1 RRPGPGPPPPRPPPQ
16 PRHDRKKLNA
26 KSPPRRRGGRG
37 AFFLGFVAGPAPRW
51 PGHVQKNLR
60 GLRASAVDLK
70 PLLLFGWSLLLGGR
84 NGFLLRGDVDLVVAR
99 EGALEVLDPL
109 PQGIPQLRQLARAE
123 DQEDDH
129 EDEQQLAEA
138 QVHRS
143 GTLARRCCPRTSP
156 APAGR

>member
-1 RRPGPGPPPPRPPPQ
+1 KVCLGSCPGLLGGGPGPKPQ
-16 PRHDRKKLNA
+16 
-26 KSPPRRRGGRG
+26 KSF
-37 AFFLGFVAGPAPRW
+37 AGF
-51 PGHVQKNLR
+51 
-60 GLRASAVDLK
+60 AVDLK
-70 PLLLFGWSLLLGGR
+70 PFLLFGWSLLLSRGD
-84 NGFLLRGDVDLVVAR
+84 GFFLRGYVDLVVAR
-99 EGALEVLDPL
+99 EGALEVLDAL
-109 PQGIPQLRQLARAE
+109 PQGVPQLRQLARAE